1 MGYSGH
7 ERGLYI
13 TLAAV
18 GMGAKVVE
26 RHVTMDKSLK
36 GNDHEASLEPA
47 ELAELVRAIRM
58 VEASFG
64 SNIKQMIPCEKAC
77 HDKVSHQAGLKT
89 AWNNIFHQVIVYFS
103 KVYCVMQR
111 VSLLC

>member
-64 SNIKQMIPCEKAC
+64 SNIKQMIPCEKTC
-77 HDKVSHQAGLKT
+77 HDKVSHQAQRKIRRLIKWT
-89 AWNNIFHQVIVYFS
+89 ERKIRRPSSWQVV
-103 KVYCVMQR
+103 Q
-111 VSLLC
+111 